1 MDLTAAQIIEA
12 SDLAALKI
20 TVNEW
25 GGGDVYIR
33 LMTVGERDAHELEWL
48 NHKEKGVE
56 NFRSKFL
63 ARCLSDAKGV
73 RLFSDA
79 EVPLLSKKSCV
90 VMHRLWTQAM
100 AHNALSEEDVQA
112 IAGE

>member
-1 MDLTAAQIIEA
+1 MDLIASQIIEA
-12 SDLAALKI
+12 SDLAALKV

-25 GGGDVYIR
+25 GGDVYIR

-48 NHKEKGVE
+48 NNKEKGVD
-56 NFRSKFL
+56 NFRSNFL
-63 ARCLSDAKGV
+63 ARSLSDAKGV

-100 AHNALSEEDVQA
+100 AHNALSEEDVQQ

>member
-1 MDLTAAQIIEA
+1 MDLIASQIIEA
-12 SDLAALKI
+12 SDLAALKV

-25 GGGDVYIR
+25 GGDVYIR

-48 NHKEKGVE
+48 NNKEKGVD

-100 AHNALSEEDVQA
+100 AHNALSEEDVKT

>member
-1 MDLTAAQIIEA
+1 MDLIASQIIEA
-12 SDLAALKI
+12 SDLAALKV

-25 GGGDVYIR
+25 GGDVYIR

-48 NHKEKGVE
+48 NNKEKGVD

-100 AHNALSEEDVQA
+100 AHNALSGEDVQA

>member
-1 MDLTAAQIIEA
+1 MDLIASQIIEA
-12 SDLAALKI
+12 SDLAALKV

-25 GGGDVYIR
+25 GGDVYIR
-33 LMTVGERDAHELEWL
+33 LMNVGERDAHELEWL
-48 NHKEKGVE
+48 NNKEKGVD

-63 ARCLSDAKGV
+63 ARCLCDAKGV

-100 AHNALSEEDVQA
+100 AHNALSEEDVQQ

>member
-1 MDLTAAQIIEA
+1 MDLIASQIIEA
-12 SDLAALKI
+12 SDLAALKV
-20 TVNEW
+20 TENEW
-25 GGGDVYIR
+25 GGDVYIR
-33 LMTVGERDAHELEWL
+33 LMNVGERDAHELEWL

-63 ARCLSDAKGV
+63 ARCLCDAKGV

>member
-1 MDLTAAQIIEA
+1 MDLIASQIIEA
-12 SDLAALKI
+12 SDLAALKV

-25 GGGDVYIR
+25 GGDVYIR

-48 NHKEKGVE
+48 NNKKKGVD